1 MSTFDLCRHDCD
13 SRQTYT
19 RRQLLSLHVVAA
31 PVSPSV
37 AQRIQSLGLWTVC
50 RLKHGCVY
58 HYRGFRAG
66 RPRRP
71 LPRLRPVN
79 NGAYLVS
86 CNRQSPPAWFRRPT
100 SVRQV
105 RVERHSSSVGKKLVF
120 SCHNIRS
127 VANKLDDVLEV
138 RRDLAI
144 DAMFLVET
152 WHDHD
157 SVALRR
163 LRVDGYNVVDLCA
176 L

>member
-1 MSTFDLCRHDCD
+1 MAAEPADRVDRCHD
-13 SRQTYT
+13 Y
-19 RRQLLSLHVVAA
+19 V
-31 PVSPSV
+31 
-37 AQRIQSLGLWTVC
+37 
-50 RLKHGCVY
+50 
-58 HYRGFRAG
+58 
-66 RPRRP
+66 
-71 LPRLRPVN
+71 PVN

-86 CNRQSPPAWFRRPT
+86 CNRPSPPARFRRPT

-152 WHDHD
+152 WQDHD